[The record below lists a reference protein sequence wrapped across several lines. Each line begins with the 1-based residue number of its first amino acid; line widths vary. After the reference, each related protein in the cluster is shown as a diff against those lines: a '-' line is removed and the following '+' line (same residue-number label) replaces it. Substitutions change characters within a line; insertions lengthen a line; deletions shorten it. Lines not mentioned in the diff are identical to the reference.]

1 MKLKVT
7 VASLMLLMADNLWA
21 QDEPYFT
28 IETINVVADN
38 ALYGPYPVA
47 MSDDEDFIA
56 TYSLKASLSSNVDIG
71 LPFTFNRECQYD
83 SVICELEFYGSEN
96 SSLSSYYNAYQV
108 WRNAQ
113 ADADDGSYESYMMAN
128 TLSGLSDN
136 GMVVPFDLGAYDTDV
151 KVTDVYT
158 SSAGVKYI
166 IGYSSAPYS
175 DGERDFVRRAFIQ
188 TLDGSTVSLM
198 PEFTSDG
205 GFSSAYKIQEVGDTV
220 VVIGASSRSYPQDDD
235 EYFDYCFNSDETDD
249 IYDVNDL
256 VYCPGFDTQ
265 AWAWDVT
272 DIVNNGATSTEL
284 TGAALATTWLE
295 DNTENQDDLT
305 YSANAFDINSAG
317 TAVGAST
324 FEYSDS
330 AEGARQRAI
339 IMTPTDGVYGEA
351 VEITAAT
358 DDISSQEDSIYNT
371 WAVTISEAGLVTG
384 NRDYDA
390 VKTRNKPTEFFVYD
404 SSTDGVEIPF
414 LNKKVA
420 TTKQRLANDSY
431 YVAKSGANSR
441 VYDAN
446 ESDWMVGEVDDYD
459 QTDPVYGAS
468 PRIQSAFLYDNTEN
482 QAWLINDLICSQSD
496 GVVTSPLIRIISAR
510 VISDTNVVLAN
521 GYVYDTN
528 DDYTDRTNGVQ
539 TSFKLTPNSAL
550 SPNDSPNCWESDL
563 HSSDDDTYEREGG
576 ATLWL
581 WIFAL
586 PLVFIRRFKR

>member
-1 MKLKVT
+1 
-7 VASLMLLMADNLWA
+7 MADNVWA

-28 IETINVVADN
+28 IETIDVTADN

-56 TYSLKASLSSNVDIG
+56 TYSLKASISSNVDIG

-83 SVICELEFYGSEN
+83 DEVCELAFYGSE
-96 SSLSSYYNAYQV
+96 SAELSSYYNAYQA

-113 ADADDGSYESYMMAN
+113 ADADDGFYESYTMAN
-128 TLSGLSDN
+128 TLSAMSDN
-136 GMVVPFDLGAYDTDV
+136 GMVLPFDLGDNDTDV

-158 SSAGVKYI
+158 SSAGVKYM
-166 IGYSSAPYS
+166 IGHSSAPYS

-188 TLDGSTVSLM
+188 SLDGTVVSLM

-205 GFSSAYKIQEVGDTV
+205 GFSSAYKIKEVGDTV

-235 EYFDYCFNSDETDD
+235 EYFDYCFNSDETTDVYD
-249 IYDVNDL
+249 INDF

-265 AWAWDVT
+265 AWVWDVT
-272 DIVNNGATSTEL
+272 DIVNNGSTETEL
-284 TGAALATTWLE
+284 TGSALATTWLD
-295 DNTENQDDLT
+295 DNTDNQDDLT
-305 YSANAFDINSAG
+305 YSANAFDINASG

-324 FEYSDS
+324 FSYSDS
-330 AEGARQRAI
+330 SAEGGRQRAM
-339 IMTPTDGVYGEA
+339 IMTPVDGVYGESVEMTA
-351 VEITAAT
+351 VN
-358 DDISSQEDSIYNT
+358 DDISDQDDSIYNT
-371 WAVTISEAGLVTG
+371 WALTISDEGIVTG
-384 NRDYDA
+384 NRDYYA

-404 SSTDGVEIPF
+404 SVTDDIDIPF

-420 TTKQRLANDSY
+420 TTKQRLANNSY
-431 YVAKSGANSR
+431 YVSKSGANSR

-468 PRIQSAFLYDNTEN
+468 PREQAAFLYDNSED

-496 GVVTSPLIRIISAR
+496 GVVTSPYIRITTAR
-510 VISDTNVVLAN
+510 VISDSNVVLAD
-521 GYVYDTN
+521 GYVYENN
-528 DDYTDRTNGVQ
+528 DDYTNRTNGVQ
-539 TSFKLTPNSAL
+539 TAFKLTPNSTL

-563 HSSDDDTYEREGG
+563 HSSDDDTFELSG
-576 ATLWL
+576 AGTLWL
-581 WIFAL
+581 WVFTL
-586 PLVFIRRFKR
+586 PLVFIRRFYR